1 MLESFRNHIVSFDL
15 FLELSNA
22 FSDRAGEVLELAN
35 CHVNMKFA
43 LVVIYPH
50 DFQKKRTIMFL
61 LFDYLLYSTREKI
74 SGQPKPN
81 RISSMALTKA
91 LYYQVSL

>member
-1 MLESFRNHIVSFDL
+1 M
-15 FLELSNA
+15 
-22 FSDRAGEVLELAN
+22 GEVLELAN

-50 DFQKKRTIMFL
+50 DFRKKEQLCFFFSIIC
-61 LFDYLLYSTREKI
+61 SIAREKKLA
-74 SGQPKPN
+74 GQLKPN

-91 LYYQVSL
+91 LFNQVSLYLKRRWL

>member
-1 MLESFRNHIVSFDL
+1 M
-15 FLELSNA
+15 
-22 FSDRAGEVLELAN
+22 GEVLELAN

-50 DFQKKRTIMFL
+50 DF
-61 LFDYLLYSTREKI
+61 
-74 SGQPKPN
+74 
-81 RISSMALTKA
+81 RISSMALKKA